1 MAENTPM
8 KKVKVVILLLILSVV
23 GYGGWRYS
31 KNPPQVYPFPYLL
44 EAVPSEEIEQAE
56 NADIVIVGDS
66 AGVYLNPYLEEFRE
80 RASSQLKDPLKV
92 YNWARR
98 GETLAHVIQKIKS
111 LKKMPLLFIY
121 HGGLDEMDQARFL
134 LNSVPKI
141 NKNIALTKDDALLTS
156 LIGFPPL
163 ARLIYW
169 PHKRP
174 KLKFFLET
182 EKDIPSPFPS
192 DLKPVKALKVM
203 ENIYEIYQWE
213 AKELFSYLKFKD
225 ARLWL
230 IPQAFNLKVPPTR
243 TCENATNLEIEK
255 LLKQASKLII
265 SNKTKEAFSIVNS
278 ILMENK
284 THARALYTMG
294 NLMMKRG
301 DFSSARRAYYQSMLY
316 DCSLR
321 RSNPLFLKI
330 LMEQAEKKSFKI
342 INFNQMVTNYLGKN
356 ILFEDLR
363 KPQGIY
369 YNKLINQMV
378 NDFANFLKR

>member
-1 MAENTPM
+1 
-8 KKVKVVILLLILSVV
+8 V
-23 GYGGWRYS
+23 
-31 KNPPQVYPFPYLL
+31 
-44 EAVPSEEIEQAE
+44 
-56 NADIVIVGDS
+56 
-66 AGVYLNPYLEEFRE
+66 
-80 RASSQLKDPLKV
+80 
-92 YNWARR
+92 
-98 GETLAHVIQKIKS
+98 
-111 LKKMPLLFIY
+111 
-121 HGGLDEMDQARFL
+121 
-134 LNSVPKI
+134 
-141 NKNIALTKDDALLTS
+141 
-156 LIGFPPL
+156 
-163 ARLIYW
+163 YW
-169 PHKRP
+169 PHPRTS
-174 KLKFFLET
+174 LKFYRET

-203 ENIYEIYQWE
+203 ENIYEVYRWE
-213 AKELFSYLKFKD
+213 ATELFNYLKFKD
-225 ARLWL
+225 ARFWL
-230 IPQAFNLKVPPTR
+230 VPQAYNVKVPPTR

-255 LLKQASKLII
+255 LLKQASGLII
-265 SNKTKEAFSIVNS
+265 ANKTKEAFAIVNS

-330 LMEQAEKKSFKI
+330 LMEQAEKKNFKI

-369 YNKLINQMV
+369 YNKLVNQLV
-378 NDFANFLKR
+378 LDFDKFLKR